1 MEMLYQL
8 SYPSICRTS
17 RWYARRINRP
27 AFVGRV
33 LHKGNLRFPV
43 SSSLGLSPLG
53 DGLAE
58 PLLRGMRS

>member
-33 LHKGNLRFPV
+33 LYKGNLRFPV
-43 SSSLGLSPLG
+43 SSSLGLTASLNP
-53 DGLAE
+53 
-58 PLLRGMRS
+58 S